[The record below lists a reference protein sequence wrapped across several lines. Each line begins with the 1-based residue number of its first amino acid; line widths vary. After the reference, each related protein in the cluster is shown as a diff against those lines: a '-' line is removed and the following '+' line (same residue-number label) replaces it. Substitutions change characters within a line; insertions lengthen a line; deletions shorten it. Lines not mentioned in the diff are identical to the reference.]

1 MNLIYAPNPR
11 VASSLAQR
19 YELMPGD
26 WKWIRDGRAFRDH
39 PRADVYK
46 APHWEAHPRR
56 EEIDAALE
64 HAREKRRLGMLT
76 DAS

>member
-1 MNLIYAPNPR
+1 MNLIYAPTPK
-11 VASSLAQR
+11 VASSFAQR

-46 APHWEAHPRR
+46 VPHWDAHPRR
-56 EEIDAALE
+56 AEIDAALE
-64 HAREKRRLGMLT
+64 HAREKHRLGMLT
-76 DAS
+76 DVS